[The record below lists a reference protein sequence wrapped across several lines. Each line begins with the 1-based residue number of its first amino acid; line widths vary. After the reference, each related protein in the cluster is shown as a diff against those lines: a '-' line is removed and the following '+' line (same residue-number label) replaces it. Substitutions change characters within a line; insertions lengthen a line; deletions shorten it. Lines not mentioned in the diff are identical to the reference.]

1 MLDGRQ
7 IEREYKAEQ
16 RRLKEERSK
25 YASSDDSG
33 AMIGIV
39 LFLGFG
45 MLAGLVAM
53 QVYFSEEGKN
63 DCEKVDGEYVIVD
76 RTFAGNSA
84 VDIYG
89 CVK

>member
-7 IEREYKAEQ
+7 IEREYRAEQ
-16 RRLKEERSK
+16 RRKKEVRDK
-25 YASSDDSG
+25 YEDDSG
-33 AMIGIV
+33 AMLGV
-39 LFLGFG
+39 ALFLGFG

-53 QVYFSEEGKN
+53 QVYFSEDSKN
-63 DCEKVDGEYVIVD
+63 DCEKVDGKYVIVD